1 MKILFLSW
9 AWAIG
14 HCSKG
19 NEGAVVGGGVLG
31 GGSGCGWV
39 GSKSDTG
46 EQTERY
52 LSFYGSETRG
62 EGEEEGS

>member
-1 MKILFLSW
+1 M
-9 AWAIG
+9 
-14 HCSKG
+14 
-19 NEGAVVGGGVLG
+19 GGGVLG